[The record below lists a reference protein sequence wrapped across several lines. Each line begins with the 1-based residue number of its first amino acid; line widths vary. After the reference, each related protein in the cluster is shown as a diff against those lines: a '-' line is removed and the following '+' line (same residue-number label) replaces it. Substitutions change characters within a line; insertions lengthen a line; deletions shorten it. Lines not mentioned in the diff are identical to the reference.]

1 MTNKPPLPTRKN
13 TRWDKQ
19 DYSHPGEYMI
29 TICVRDMKQILSK
42 IVPVERGVE
51 NSPRKCPSAFAGTPK
66 SAPPPTFHGITEF
79 DKNNVSKNSVC
90 LHSCD
95 LEQTVGDGALDRP
108 LPVNPQTVGDDVLVV
123 PHTELTNYGQIADKY
138 INQLNDFYKNI
149 NVLKYVIMPNHIH
162 LLLQIPDNG
171 NGTTG
176 TSSPTKTTD
185 GTKCEITPSPTGSQ
199 TDVRPV
205 EHSVISNFVSTFK
218 RFCHREIGE
227 KIFQRSFHDH
237 VIRDENDLIGAINY
251 IENNPYR
258 WIDKS

>member
-1 MTNKPPLPTRKN
+1 
-13 TRWDKQ
+13 
-19 DYSHPGEYMI
+19 
-29 TICVRDMKQILSK
+29 MKQMLSK
-42 IVPVERGVE
+42 ITVG
-51 NSPRKCPSAFAGTPK
+51 NS
-66 SAPPPTFHGITEF
+66 
-79 DKNNVSKNSVC
+79 
-90 LHSCD
+90 
-95 LEQTVGDGALDRP
+95 QTVGDGAPDRP
-108 LPVNPQTVGDDVLVV
+108 LPVNSQTVGDDVLVV
-123 PHTELTNYGQIADKY
+123 PHIELTKYGQIADKY

-162 LLLQIPDNG
+162 LLLQIPD
-171 NGTTG
+171 GTTR

-185 GTKCEITPSPTGSQ
+185 GIKCEITSSPTGSQ

>member
-1 MTNKPPLPTRKN
+1 MTNNKPPLPERKN
-13 TRWDKQ
+13 IRWYKQ

-42 IVPVERGVE
+42 IT
-51 NSPRKCPSAFAGTPK
+51 AG
-66 SAPPPTFHGITEF
+66 
-79 DKNNVSKNSVC
+79 
-90 LHSCD
+90 
-95 LEQTVGDGALDRP
+95 
-108 LPVNPQTVGDDVLVV
+108 NPQTVGDDVLVV
-123 PHTELTNYGQIADKY
+123 PHPTKPAVLQGTPTVPHIELTYYGKIADKY
-138 INQLNDFYKNI
+138 INQLNDFYDNI
-149 NVLKYVIMPNHIH
+149 IVLKYVIMPNHIH
-162 LLLQIPDNG
+162 LLLQIPD
-171 NGTTG
+171 GTTR
-176 TSSPTKTTD
+176 TS
-185 GTKCEITPSPTGSQ
+185 SPTGSQ

-237 VIRDENDLIGAINY
+237 VIRDENDMIGAINY

>member
-1 MTNKPPLPTRKN
+1 MTNKPPLPKRKN

-42 IVPVERGVE
+42 I
-51 NSPRKCPSAFAGTPK
+51 
-66 SAPPPTFHGITEF
+66 
-79 DKNNVSKNSVC
+79 
-90 LHSCD
+90 
-95 LEQTVGDGALDRP
+95 TVG
-108 LPVNPQTVGDDVLVV
+108 NSQTVGDDVLVV
-123 PHTELTNYGQIADKY
+123 PHIELTYYGQIADKY
-138 INQLNDFYKNI
+138 INQLNDFYDNI
-149 NVLKYVIMPNHIH
+149 IVLKYVIMPNHIH

-171 NGTTG
+171 NGTTR

-185 GTKCEITPSPTGSQ
+185 GTKCEITSSPTKTTDGTKCEITSSPTGSQ
-199 TDVRPV
+199 TDARPV

-258 WIDKS
+258 WIEE

>member
-1 MTNKPPLPTRKN
+1 MTNNKPPLPKRKN

-42 IVPVERGVE
+42 IT
-51 NSPRKCPSAFAGTPK
+51 AGNP
-66 SAPPPTFHGITEF
+66 
-79 DKNNVSKNSVC
+79 
-90 LHSCD
+90 
-95 LEQTVGDGALDRP
+95 QTVGTGVPDRP

-123 PHTELTNYGQIADKY
+123 PHPTKPAVLQKPPTVPHIELTYYGKIADKY
-138 INQLNDFYKNI
+138 INQLNDFYDNI
-149 NVLKYVIMPNHIH
+149 IVLKYVIMPNHIH
-162 LLLQIPDNG
+162 LLLQIPD
-171 NGTTG
+171 GTTR
-176 TSSPTKTTD
+176 TS
-185 GTKCEITPSPTGSQ
+185 SPTGSQ

-237 VIRDENDLIGAINY
+237 VIRDENDMIGAINY